1 MRALVTGGQGFLGL
15 HLVRFLLGRG
25 AAVRVLVRRP
35 APEVEALGV
44 DSIVGD
50 LRDAPTVRSA
60 CRDRDVVFH
69 VAAHVALWGPWEEF
83 FSINVRGTENV
94 LAGCRA
100 EGVPRLVYTSTPSV
114 VFDNTDQEGLDE
126 SLPYPKAFLSPYPA
140 SKALAEKAVLAAH
153 GRDGLS
159 TVALRPHLI
168 WGPDDP
174 HIVGQLL
181 KRARQGRL
189 FLVGS
194 GRNRV
199 DVTYVDN
206 CAEAHWRAAEALT
219 PGSPLGGRA
228 YFLSQGEPLPI
239 EEFMRRVAGAAEL
252 SPRLFRIPY
261 PLAWGAGW
269 LMEKLGGGES
279 GVPLLTRFLAAEL
292 AKSHFYNIAAAKKD
306 FGYFPRVGT
315 EEGFR
320 RLAENLAA
328 GGAPS
333 ARSEGTVR

>member
-25 AAVRVLVRRP
+25 VAVRALVRRP

-44 DSIVGD
+44 ECVVGD
-50 LRDAPTVRSA
+50 LRDPVAVRAA

-69 VAAHVALWGPWEEF
+69 VAAHVALWGPWEDF
-83 FSINVRGTENV
+83 FSVNVRGTENV

-114 VFDNTDQEGLDE
+114 VFDNSNQEGINE
-126 SLPYPKAFLSPYPA
+126 SLPYPDVFLSPYPA

-153 GRDGLS
+153 GRDGLC

-181 KRARQGRL
+181 KRARRGRL

-206 CAEAHWRAAEALT
+206 CAEAHWQAAQALG
-219 PGSPLGGRA
+219 PGSRLGGRA
-228 YFLSQGEPLPI
+228 YFLSQGHPVPI
-239 EEFMRRVAGAAEL
+239 AEFMRRVADAAGL

-261 PLAWGAGW
+261 PVAWAAGW
-269 LMEKLGGGES
+269 LMEKFGGGES

-292 AKSHFYNIAAAKKD
+292 AKSHYYDIAAARTD
-306 FGYFPRVGT
+306 FGYEPRIT
-315 EEGFR
+315 TDEGFR
-320 RLAENLAA
+320 RLAASLA
-328 GGAPS
+328 S
-333 ARSEGTVR
+333 KSEGTTR